1 MGRDEGQGAAARGGD
16 GFAGRASASR
26 FRAIT
31 SGYGRHG
38 LSATAEFLN
47 RSIKNEN
54 VKSRLSP
61 FRSVARGK
69 RNVSELMPKSKGNHR
84 WLRPLQLFDDLER
97 EDVDDVDVGRDADDM
112 PDASE
117 PRWHEPP

>member
-26 FRAIT
+26 FRAEISLYVLPTGLGQLSRCRTQHAIHAPYGSPYAVPTHFRAIT

-69 RNVSELMPKSKGNHR
+69 RNVSELMH
-84 WLRPLQLFDDLER
+84 
-97 EDVDDVDVGRDADDM
+97 
-112 PDASE
+112 
-117 PRWHEPP
+117 